1 MKKYVF
7 VLDAIE
13 TLEKLLNGRH
23 VEGALYIDQDTGRLT
38 FKPYH
43 RLCRERRR
51 DELLKKTPWG
61 WLKRSAERYKR
72 FSSIPKDLSLVD
84 QLTILNEENELVK
97 QALVDQHII
106 DSI

>member
-23 VEGALYIDQDTGRLT
+23 VEGALFIDQDTGRLT

-61 WLKRSAERYKR
+61 WLKGSAERYKR
-72 FSSIPKDLSLVD
+72 FSSIPKDLSLID
-84 QLTILNEENELVK
+84 QLTILNEEKELAK

-106 DSI
+106 ESI

>member
-61 WLKRSAERYKR
+61 WLKGSAERYKR

-84 QLTILNEENELVK
+84 HLSSLNEENELAK

-106 DSI
+106 ESI

>member
-84 QLTILNEENELVK
+84 QLTILNEENELAK

-106 DSI
+106 ESI